1 MRGQALRLLISIHLF
16 YNLMGVGWLNRLPR
30 PVSYLIYMGVKI
42 MNNFLYKYNWVMWG
56 FVVLATVYH
65 HFIGTGNVGS

>member
-1 MRGQALRLLISIHLF
+1 MKRLTLKLPILILQF
-16 YNLMGVGWLNRLPR
+16 CNLTGVGWLNRLPR